1 MPISTRRHTP
11 YSTCFHKSQFRV
23 PEKNESRIDHIFP
36 MCLHDQAV
44 ATSNFLEYEGYV
56 EIWRDKEA
64 KYEYMTYPHAY
75 KIFNVQGVEAKR

>member
-1 MPISTRRHTP
+1 
-11 YSTCFHKSQFRV
+11 
-23 PEKNESRIDHIFP
+23 